1 MDAHFPRKM
10 RRVRLLRAAGL
21 LFFAATFPA
30 VASGQHSHVEASRLV
45 ARALDAMGGAPRI
58 RALRGL
64 QLSGDAFERHLYE
77 AEPPDQP
84 FYLTWQ
90 HFSESRDLQQG
101 RFRRLSWTSDSA
113 SAQIEKGADSV
124 LEIRQA
130 GTGRATRLH
139 RDWLDLSPERL
150 LLTARAA
157 PDLHTIDDT
166 VISGVR
172 ELRVAFTWSRVPVR
186 VWVDA
191 FTDLPSRVDYVQA
204 YPESVSSG
212 AWGDVQMR
220 STFGAWV
227 LFPGGLHYP
236 TQIETYLNGEHFRS
250 TMLSDVRANPTVP
263 EGDYVISDAARSS
276 ARRPGL
282 LNASDIPLGSAA
294 RPATEIE
301 PGVVQIPGAWYA
313 TLIRQS
319 DGLVVLE
326 APISAGYSAKVLE
339 FAAHRFPGVP
349 IKAVISTSN
358 YWWHFAG
365 VREYVARGIP
375 VYGLDLNERVLRD
388 IVASPHR
395 LYPDSLE
402 HDRKQ
407 IRLHLVSGKT
417 TIGTG
422 ANRLELYP
430 VRSSTTSLM
439 LMVYMPQYQLLY
451 SSDMAQPLGPNG
463 SFLFPQY
470 LSDLRREVT
479 RDGLDVQ
486 TLIGMHMS
494 PTPWSTL
501 ESTLK
506 AIEN

>member
-1 MDAHFPRKM
+1 M
-10 RRVRLLRAAGL
+10 V
-21 LFFAATFPA
+21 
-30 VASGQHSHVEASRLV
+30 S
-45 ARALDAMGGAPRI
+45 RALDAMGGAPRI
-58 RALRGL
+58 RELRGL
-64 QLSGDAFERHLYE
+64 QLTGDIFERHLYE

-84 FYLTWQ
+84 LYLTYQ
-90 HFSESRDLQQG
+90 HFVESRDLVQR
-101 RFRRLSWTSDSA
+101 RFRRIAWIGDSTH
-113 SAQIEKGADSV
+113 AQVQKGADSV

-130 GTGRATRLH
+130 GTLRTTRLH
-139 RDWLDLSPERL
+139 RDWIDLSPEQL
-150 LLTARAA
+150 LLTALAA
-157 PDLHTIDDT
+157 PDLHTIADT
-166 VISGVR
+166 VVSGVR
-172 ELRVAFTWSRVPVR
+172 QLGVAFTWSRGPVR

-204 YPESVSSG
+204 YPESISSG
-212 AWGDVQMR
+212 AWGDVDMR
-220 STFGAWV
+220 SIFGAWV

-236 TQIETYLNGEHFRS
+236 TQIDTYWNGTHFRS
-250 TMLSDVRANPTVP
+250 TILSDVRANPVIP
-263 EGDYVISDAARSS
+263 EGDYVMSNEARSS
-276 ARRPGL
+276 ARQPGS
-282 LNASDIPLGSAA
+282 LNASDLPLGSAT

-301 PGVVQIPGAWYA
+301 PGVVQIPGPWYA

-326 APISAGYSAKVLE
+326 APISTGYSAKVLE
-339 FAAHRFPGVP
+339 YAAHRFPGVP

-375 VYGLDLNERVLRD
+375 VYGLDFNERLLRD
-388 IVASPHR
+388 VAASPHR

-402 HDRKQ
+402 QDQKR
-407 IRLHLVSGKT
+407 IRLHSVSGKT

-422 ANRLELYP
+422 PNRLELYP

-439 LMVYMPQYQLLY
+439 LMVYMPQYGLLY

-463 SFLFPQY
+463 SFVFPQY

-479 RDGLDVQ
+479 RDGLDVK

-494 PTPWSTL
+494 PTPWSKL
-501 ESTLK
+501 DSTLK
-506 AIEN
+506 AIEK